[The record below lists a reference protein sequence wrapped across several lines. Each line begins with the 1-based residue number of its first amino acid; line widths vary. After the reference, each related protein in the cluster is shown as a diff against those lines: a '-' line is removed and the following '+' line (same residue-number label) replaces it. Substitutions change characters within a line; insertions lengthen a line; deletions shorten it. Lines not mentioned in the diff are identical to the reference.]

1 MQSHHGVCNA
11 ALWQVY
17 EDYRLVVLWLALA
30 DTMAWLEQKKN
41 HDEGKPLF
49 SVTASQR
56 MTQLA
61 PIIASNLA
69 ETVMRHNS
77 IELLRGL
84 VGSSSS
90 GGAGGAGGDDAGAA
104 SVGASGAG
112 GGAGAQQ

>member
-84 VGSSSS
+84 VGSSS
-90 GGAGGAGGDDAGAA
+90 GAGAGGDDDAGAA
-104 SVGASGAG
+104 SASGAG
-112 GGAGAQQ
+112 GGAGAQ